1 MLESLVVVCMIVLF
15 MPAAP
20 LSRPKPS
27 HPPSIASVVPALRRQ
42 VARLSVGTPRQPNRR
57 EGRMS
62 PSSRQIGVTGGIGA
76 GKTAVL
82 QLLGEIGC
90 RTVDADDVVHWLYE
104 PGHPG
109 YEIVSRRWGKRVL
122 TAGGEVDR
130 KAVAEIVF
138 RERSELQWLNGVIHP
153 RVRERIRSL
162 ASESE
167 TPLFCG
173 VPLLFETGWDRFMWR
188 SVSVWCPFRVQW
200 QRLRHRGWDQEEIER
215 RLACQMN
222 MDEKLAR
229 GDFGIINN
237 SSWRQLREQCRLLV
251 ERLEHAA

>member
-1 MLESLVVVCMIVLF
+1 
-15 MPAAP
+15 
-20 LSRPKPS
+20 
-27 HPPSIASVVPALRRQ
+27 
-42 VARLSVGTPRQPNRR
+42 
-57 EGRMS
+57 MS

-82 QLLGEIGC
+82 QLLDDLGC
-90 RTVDADDVVHWLYE
+90 RTVDADDIVHWLYE

-109 YEIVSRRWGKRVL
+109 YEIVSSRWGKRVL

-130 KAVAEIVF
+130 AAVAEIVF
-138 RERSELQWLNGVIHP
+138 RDRSELQWLNGVIHP
-153 RVRERIRSL
+153 RVKERIRSL

-188 SVSVWCPFRVQW
+188 SVSVWCSSPVQW
-200 QRLRHRGWDQEEIER
+200 QRLRRRGWDQDEIER
-215 RLACQMN
+215 RLACQMD

-237 SSWRQLREQCRLLV
+237 SNWRQLREQCRLLV